1 MGRVIVI
8 GWDGATWDLLMPLI
22 ERGVCPVLGQL
33 LGESAYGPLR
43 STIPPVTAPSWITIA
58 TGVNPG
64 RHGCFDFNKA
74 DGALSRIRPLQSWD
88 IKAKTFYEVLEE
100 RKRPFVLINLPGT
113 YPPLTRGI
121 TLTSLL
127 TRGEDAVFPEELKE
141 KSDVLK
147 NYRIFPD
154 SGLLRKG
161 RLSEYILDIMDVE
174 IRRFE
179 ALKELWERDWDVFFT
194 VFSGGDWVSHEL
206 FGELLE
212 GTAPKEAEGVFRL
225 MDEALAHILRRMR
238 PDDSLLMVSDHGFQ
252 KARGVVH
259 LNEVLMERG
268 LLSPDFSRP
277 SPPPSHRMEEG
288 SFADGDFGKPPEW
301 LLRRGMESGLFRYA
315 IKAFRKAGG
324 KYPLFLRPDNRNSR
338 ASLFTSE
345 SYGITIHEKSM
356 FSDGAVEPEEAAG
369 LRASVIEEL
378 KNLIHDGEHVFRRI
392 LSREEAY
399 SGEYAADAPH
409 ILIGD
414 TDWALSSAV
423 RTLESDPFAACPRGI
438 HSMNG
443 IFLGYGRAFRRADIP
458 LNDMK
463 VEDITPAI
471 LHLLGEPVP
480 EGLDGSVPSRWF
492 ESDFAQRNPVRFRR
506 YEPPRREP
514 GEVEGDEIQK
524 RLKGLGYMS

>member
-1 MGRVIVI
+1 MGRVIVV

-22 ERGVCPVLGQL
+22 EKGVCPVLGQL
-33 LGESAYGPLR
+33 VGESAYGPLR

-64 RHGCFDFNKA
+64 RHGCFDFNKT

-88 IKAKTFYEVLEE
+88 IMAKTFYEILEE
-100 RKRPFVLINLPGT
+100 KKRPFVLINLPGT
-113 YPPLTRGI
+113 YPPLTKGT

-127 TRGEDAVFPEELKE
+127 TRGNNAVFPENLKE
-141 KSDVLK
+141 ESEVLQ

-161 RLSEYILDIMDVE
+161 KLSDYLLDIMDVE

-179 ALKELWERDWDVFFT
+179 ALKELWDRDWDLFFA

-206 FGELLE
+206 YGQLLE
-212 GTAPKEAEGVFRL
+212 GTAPSEAEGVFRL
-225 MDEALAHILRRMR
+225 MDEALNFILKRMS

-259 LNEVLMERG
+259 LNEILRDRG
-268 LLSPDFSRP
+268 LLSPDFSHP
-277 SPPPSHRMEEG
+277 SPPPSHKMEEG
-288 SFADGDFGKPPEW
+288 SFAAGDFKRPPEW
-301 LLRRGMESGLFRYA
+301 LLKKGMENAFFRYA
-315 IKAFRKAGG
+315 VKAFRKAGG
-324 KYPLFLRPDNRNSR
+324 SYPLFLRPDNSASR

-356 FSDGAVEPEEAAG
+356 FSDGRVEPDEARE
-369 LRASVIEEL
+369 LREAILSEL
-378 KNLIHDGEHVFRRI
+378 RNLIYDRKPVFSRV
-392 LSREEAY
+392 LTREEAY
-399 SGEYAADAPH
+399 SGKHTTEAPH

-423 RTLESDPFAACPRGI
+423 RTLEKDPFAVCQRGI

-443 IFLGYGRAFRRADIP
+443 IFLGYGRAFRKAEIP

-471 LHLLGEPVP
+471 LHLLEEPVP

-492 ESDFAQRNPVRFRR
+492 EEDYAEKNSVR
-506 YEPPRREP
+506 YCACEPPSREP
-514 GEVEGDEIQK
+514 GNIEGDEIQK